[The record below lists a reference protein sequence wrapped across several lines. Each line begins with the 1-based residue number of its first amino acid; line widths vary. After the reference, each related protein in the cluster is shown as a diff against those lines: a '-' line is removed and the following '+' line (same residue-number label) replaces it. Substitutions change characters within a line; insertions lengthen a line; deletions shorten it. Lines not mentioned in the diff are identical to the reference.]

1 MVVTNGFMLW
11 AVGDK
16 EVNCGKLA
24 ITGPGMRA
32 IGRVVGDRVIRPQRF
47 GGEKAVKSF

>member
-16 EVNCGKLA
+16 EVNCGKLT

-32 IGRVVGDRVIRPQRF
+32 SGRVVGDCVITSQRL
-47 GGEKAVKSF
+47 GGEKAVKCI